1 MDSLK
6 VTLDRLASKYKL
18 TIGHSYGSGHT
29 GSIFNIATLEGRR
42 RGRQRMRWLNGITD
56 SMDMSLS
63 KLRELVMDREAWCA
77 AVHGVA
83 KSQTGLSD

>member
-29 GSIFNIATLEGRR
+29 GSIFNIVATLE
-42 RGRQRMRWLNGITD
+42 
-56 SMDMSLS
+56 
-63 KLRELVMDREAWCA
+63 A
-77 AVHGVA
+77 
-83 KSQTGLSD
+83 